1 MIQDDSVSIPSG
13 VMQFNKSRSAA
24 MRKCIQS
31 ISMLLVMATAALVK
45 IPDLTESQPIR
56 SQTRASYNHL
66 ATRMRLAFKSRSIT
80 QVETA
85 YK

>member
-24 MRKCIQS
+24 MRKCIQKH
-31 ISMLLVMATAALVK
+31 IHAFGDGYCGIGQDTGFNGIAA
-45 IPDLTESQPIR
+45 IR
-56 SQTRASYNHL
+56 SETHASCNHL
-66 ATRMRLAFKSRSIT
+66 ATRIRLAFKSRSIT